1 MGRICTGP
9 GRNVLFHLSHEP
21 KQESHRGA
29 TDWSKRMKAND
40 VEILLVED
48 DPADAELT
56 MRSLRKEGLMNKIVL
71 ARDGAEALAHPR
83 LVLLDLQLPRVSGHA
98 VLKAIKGDER
108 TRNIPVIV
116 MTSSDHERDL
126 AECYRLGANSYVQKP
141 VDLNKFQ
148 DAVKQLGNYWL
159 MVNRTPPANA
169 ATLQTS

>member
-1 MGRICTGP
+1 
-9 GRNVLFHLSHEP
+9 
-21 KQESHRGA
+21 
-29 TDWSKRMKAND
+29 MKAND

-71 ARDGAEALAHPR
+71 ARDGAEALELLFATDVETLAHPR